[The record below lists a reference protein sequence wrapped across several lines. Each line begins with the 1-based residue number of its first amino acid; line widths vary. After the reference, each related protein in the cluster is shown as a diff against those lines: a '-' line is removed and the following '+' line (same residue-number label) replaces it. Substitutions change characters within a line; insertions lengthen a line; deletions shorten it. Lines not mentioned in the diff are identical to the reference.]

1 MGTCGDAAERYVSLH
16 PSRPSNRWYRFAH
29 MLTYTIRRFV
39 YLIPVL
45 FVLTVVVFLF
55 VQLLPGDII
64 DIMIGEEDIE
74 DPEVRIALTKELGLD
89 QPLYVQYGKWIGRA

>member
-1 MGTCGDAAERYVSLH
+1 
-16 PSRPSNRWYRFAH
+16 

-55 VQLLPGDII
+55 IQLLPGDII

-74 DPEVRIALTKELGLD
+74 DPEIRIALTKELGLD
-89 QPLYVQYGKWIGRA
+89 QPLYLQYEEWIGRVILEAII

>member
-1 MGTCGDAAERYVSLH
+1 
-16 PSRPSNRWYRFAH
+16 
-29 MLTYTIRRFV
+29 MLAYTIRRFA

-64 DIMIGEEDIE
+64 DIMIGEEDVE
-74 DPEVRIALTKELGLD
+74 DPEVRIA
-89 QPLYVQYGKWIGRA
+89 

>member
-1 MGTCGDAAERYVSLH
+1 
-16 PSRPSNRWYRFAH
+16 

-55 VQLLPGDII
+55 IQLLPGDII

-74 DPEVRIALTKELGLD
+74 APEVRIALTKELGLD
-89 QPLYVQYGKWIGRA
+89 QPLYVQ

>member
-1 MGTCGDAAERYVSLH
+1 
-16 PSRPSNRWYRFAH
+16 

-55 VQLLPGDII
+55 IQLLPGDII

-89 QPLYVQYGKWIGRA
+89 QPLHAQ